1 MYILYFV
8 LQKKLDFHVVVFFQ
22 ELVEEI
28 MYKNLVPMATG
39 DESIDRIL
47 GKPLHAALQ
56 LMFYHSFSFEAI
68 DKL

>member
-1 MYILYFV
+1 MYVYYV
-8 LQKKLDFHVVVFFQ
+8 LQEELDIQLCVFCFFQ

-47 GKPLHAALQ
+47 GKLLALR
-56 LMFYHSFSFEAI
+56 LMSYHSFNFEAI
-68 DKL
+68 VKL